1 MEYTDEKTAYLKK
14 EYEADPSRATVD
26 RLAEEYGVSFRSII
40 GKLTSMGIYQKPQRL
55 NKAGMPVELK
65 KDLSKEIGDMFGLE
79 LPSLVKA
86 EREDL
91 RQLRDALLVPENL
104 RALLIDL
111 EEE

>member
-91 RQLRDALLVPENL
+91 QMLRDALLVPENL
-104 RALLIDL
+104 EALLVDL
-111 EEE
+111 R

>member
-91 RQLRDALLVPENL
+91 RMLRDALLVPENL
-104 RALLIDL
+104 EALLVDL
-111 EEE
+111 R